1 MATAGSIVAMIAV
14 GAVGDAIGLTSA
26 LVSATLVSLLALPAI
41 ALVPGRSPAP

>member
-26 LVSATLVSLLALPAI
+26 LIGATFVSLLALPAI
-41 ALVPGRSPAP
+41 ALIPARRAAT